1 MGVFMRRLLQYLRP
15 YRMSVVLI
23 LILLFLQALTSL
35 YLPDLMSN
43 IVDEGVVK
51 GNIPKIIHIGE
62 FMLLVTVVSVICSVT
77 AGLLSSKASSGFGMI
92 VRRKL
97 FAHVE
102 SFMLKEFDKLGTS
115 SLIVRSTN
123 DIMQVQQFVNML
135 LRMMVMAP
143 LMALGGIIMAIYT
156 DARLSL
162 ILLVIMPVLG
172 IAIYLVLS
180 RSVALF
186 RSMQGKVDDLN
197 RVLREHLTGVRVIR
211 SFQREDYEV
220 GRFDD
225 ANVGLTDVSV
235 RVYQIMA
242 ALMPVLMFIINFSTL
257 AIIWFG
263 GHLIND
269 NQMQVGKL
277 MAFIQ
282 YVTQIMFSVMMVS
295 AMSFMIPRAQASAR
309 RINEVFDIH
318 PTITNPATVESADQH
333 RGHVS
338 FEHVSFRYPG
348 AQSDV
353 LSDVSFA
360 LKPGEIT
367 AVIGGT
373 GSGKSS
379 LISLIPRFTDA
390 TAGQVL
396 VDGVNVAHMD
406 QRALRAKIGFVPQK
420 AVLFSGTVAENI
432 RYGNEGASEWAIRH
446 AADIAQATEFIDE
459 MPKGMDT
466 VISQGGLDLSGGQK
480 QRLSIARALVRK
492 PEIYVFDDS
501 FSALDFKTDA
511 KLRAALH
518 DEIADS
524 TVLIV
529 AQRVSTVID
538 ADQILVLDEG
548 QLVGAGTHDA
558 LMKSCDIYRQI
569 VISQG
574 AEEVTA

>member
-1 MGVFMRRLLQYLRP
+1 MLRFLQP
-15 YRMSVVLI
+15 YRVSVILI
-23 LILLFLQALTSL
+23 LILLFFQALTSV
-35 YLPDLMSN
+35 YLPELMST
-43 IVDEGVVK
+43 IVDSGVIK
-51 GNIPKIIHIGE
+51 GNIHVIIQIGE
-62 FMLLVTVVSVICSVT
+62 FMLLVTVVSVICSVA
-77 AGLLSSKASSGFGMI
+77 AGLLSSKASAGFGKD
-92 VRRKL
+92 VRRKV
-97 FAHVE
+97 FSHVE
-102 SFMLKEFDKLGTS
+102 SFMLKEFDTLGTS

-156 DARLSL
+156 DAKLSL
-162 ILLVIMPVLG
+162 ILLVVMPVLA

-180 RSVALF
+180 RSVTLF
-186 RSMQGKVDDLN
+186 GSMQGKVDDLN

-242 ALMPVLMFIINFSTL
+242 ALMPVLMLIINFSTL

-263 GHLIND
+263 GQLIND

-282 YVTQIMFSVMMVS
+282 YITQIMFSMMMVS
-295 AMSFMIPRAQASAR
+295 AMSFMVPRAQASAR
-309 RINEVFDIH
+309 RINEVLDIH
-318 PTITNPATVESADQH
+318 PTITDPQTPSYPDQR
-333 RGHVS
+333 RGHVE
-338 FEHVSFRYPG
+338 FNDVSFQYPG
-348 AQSDV
+348 AETTV
-353 LSDVSFA
+353 LSHITFS
-360 LKPGEIT
+360 LKPGQIT
-367 AVIGGT
+367 AAIGGT
-373 GSGKSS
+373 GSGKTT
-379 LISLIPRFTDA
+379 LISLIPRFADA
-390 TAGQVL
+390 TGGRVL
-396 VDGVNVAHMD
+396 VDGVNVTEMD
-406 QRALRAKIGFVPQK
+406 QHVLRAKIGFVPQK
-420 AVLFSGTVAENI
+420 AVLFSGSVADNI
-432 RYGNEGASEWAIRH
+432 RYGNEGASEWAIQH
-446 AADIAQATEFIDE
+446 AADVSQAAEFIAQ
-459 MPKGMDT
+459 MPQGMDT
-466 VISQGGLDLSGGQK
+466 LISQGGLDLSGGQK

-511 KLRAALH
+511 HLRAALH
-518 DEIADS
+518 KEMADA

-548 QLVGAGTHDA
+548 KLLGCGTHEE
-558 LMKSCDIYRQI
+558 LMGSSDIYRQI